1 MSNLRDFYSAV
12 GGDYSAA
19 INRVADD
26 EEFLLS
32 LLHVFE
38 SDKTWGELIAG
49 IENCDVKAAFGASH
63 SLKGSTGMLGLD
75 RLYKCMF
82 DLTEA
87 LRAGDIV
94 SAKAQLS
101 ECEREYN
108 ITIDEIRRL

>member
-1 MSNLRDFYSAV
+1 MSKLRDFYSAV
-12 GGDYSAA
+12 GGDYAAA
-19 INRVADD
+19 INRAADD

-38 SDKTWGELIAG
+38 IDKTWGELIAG

-87 LRAGDIV
+87 LRAGDIG
-94 SAKAQLS
+94 SAKEQLPK
-101 ECEREYN
+101 CEREYN
-108 ITIDEIRRL
+108 TTIEEIRRL